1 MTTFSEMKIIMN
13 QNGWESINPQV
24 YQEEKRKKNVT
35 ARIGSMFF
43 RLKKEIGKQWTY
55 DVINKLRNE
64 MDKFDKMLLKFPEK
78 ITK

>member
-1 MTTFSEMKIIMN
+1 
-13 QNGWESINPQV
+13 
-24 YQEEKRKKNVT
+24 
-35 ARIGSMFF
+35 MFF

-64 MDKFDKMLLKFPEK
+64 IDKFDEMLSEFQEK